1 MALDH
6 THGAVLGQVEV
17 GTKTSEIP
25 LFSTLLNRVDLRDA
39 VVTADA
45 MHAQRGHA
53 GHLAGRGAHYV
64 LTVKRNQPSL
74 HAQLAALPWRQVPAA
89 HDSRERGH
97 GRDERRT
104 IKATSVAGGLL
115 FPHAAQAAQIKRR
128 RREGRKKWST
138 ETSYAVTSLTAT
150 QASPGELATI
160 IRGHWAIEDRLH
172 WVRDMT
178 YGEDHSQVR
187 TASGPRVMAALRNL
201 AITILRLSGAT
212 SIAAALRYHARRSDR
227 PLQAIMKC

>member
-104 IKATSVAGGLL
+104 IKATSVAGGLAVPSRRASCPDRTPPPGRQEEVVHRDQL
-115 FPHAAQAAQIKRR
+115 RRHLPDRHPGQPRPNSPPSSAATGPSK
-128 RREGRKKWST
+128 
-138 ETSYAVTSLTAT
+138 TACT
-150 QASPGELATI
+150 GSAT
-160 IRGHWAIEDRLH
+160 
-172 WVRDMT
+172 
-178 YGEDHSQVR
+178 
-187 TASGPRVMAALRNL
+187 
-201 AITILRLSGAT
+201 
-212 SIAAALRYHARRSDR
+212 
-227 PLQAIMKC
+227 